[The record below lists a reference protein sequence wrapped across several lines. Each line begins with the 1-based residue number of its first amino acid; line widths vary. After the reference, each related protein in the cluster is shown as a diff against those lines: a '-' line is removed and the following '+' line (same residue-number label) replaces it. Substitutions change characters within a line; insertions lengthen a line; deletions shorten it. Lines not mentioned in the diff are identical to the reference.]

1 MSSSRKAAL
10 AAVVILVLVGGVL
23 AARRAAAETIL
34 VPMLSGE
41 ARLQFDPR
49 RISVERL
56 LELAL
61 LSPNVSWT
69 FPPEG
74 CPVHG
79 DDPECDP
86 DTIEGPDLPDA
97 EADLHEVEGML
108 ADVARLQAPP
118 QLDAVLRTSGA
129 RRSSISASGARSW
142 STTAATTT
150 RSGPRA
156 RRSSRPWRAPGRPP
170 RRRSRGR
177 RRRAIAWP
185 ATPGATAWAP
195 RSAGGTART
204 RWRTGRR
211 SARPTGSTRKWAGAA
226 DRRRLVRSGH
236 YG

>member
-49 RISVERL
+49 RIPVERL

-118 QLDAVLRTSGA
+118 QLDAVLA
-129 RRSSISASGARSW
+129 HVRREAEFHLCL
-142 STTAATTT
+142 
-150 RSGPRA
+150 
-156 RRSSRPWRAPGRPP
+156 
-170 RRRSRGR
+170 
-177 RRRAIAWP
+177 RRAQLEYYRGDDYALWAACEEIEP
-185 ATPGATAWAP
+185 AVAC
-195 RSAGGTART
+195 
-204 RWRTGRR
+204 
-211 SARPTGSTRKWAGAA
+211 AGAA
-226 DRRRLVRSGH
+226 AEAPLTRTAAARHRLAGYAWRDCMGDAFRRRHGAYPLADWEAFRAT
-236 YG
+236 YGIDEEVGGGC

>member
-41 ARLQFDPR
+41 ARLHFDPR

-74 CPVHG
+74 W
-79 DDPECDP
+79 
-86 DTIEGPDLPDA
+86 EGPDLPDA

-118 QLDAVLRTSGA
+118 QLDAVLA
-129 RRSSISASGARSW
+129 HVRREAEFHLCL
-142 STTAATTT
+142 
-150 RSGPRA
+150 
-156 RRSSRPWRAPGRPP
+156 
-170 RRRSRGR
+170 
-177 RRRAIAWP
+177 RRAQLEYYRGDDYAL
-185 ATPGATAWAP
+185 WAP
-195 RSAGGTART
+195 CEEIEPAVAC
-204 RWRTGRR
+204 
-211 SARPTGSTRKWAGAA
+211 AGAA
-226 DRRRLVRSGH
+226 AEAPLTRAAAARHRLAGNAWRDCMGAAFRRRHGAYPLADWEAFRAT
-236 YG
+236 YGIDEEVGGGC